1 MSEKKEK
8 KVSFQR
14 SKTNYK
20 FTKKDWIILITITVI
35 YSAVALF
42 NLGDMDAPYTG
53 WNASDGQNII
63 LDFGEVK
70 DIESVNYYMGQ
81 YAYFNMSVTG
91 RNSTSE
97 MWDSYGTNK
106 IDSVFSWGSI
116 KTENSCRYLMITLSS
131 PKASLFEVVIKDSQ
145 GNIIT
150 PINADDFSNLF
161 DEQDLCPEIS
171 TFRNSTYFDE
181 IYHARTAYEFIHGIT
196 TYENTHPPLGKI
208 FISIGILIFGMN
220 PFGWRIV
227 GTLFGIMMIPA
238 IYTFAKKMFEKT
250 WLTTIICLLFTFDF
264 MHFSQT
270 RISTID
276 VYVTFFIILMYY
288 FMYRYVSMTFYDTA
302 LKKTFIP
309 LGLCGISMGLGCAS
323 KWTGCYAGV
332 GLAIIFFYHMFKR
345 FREYRYAKLNPGG
358 ETDGISH
365 ESVIKLFPKYTICTL
380 LFCVLFFIIIPG
392 IIYVLSYI
400 PFVSYYENKS
410 LIERMLEN
418 QVSMF
423 NYHSG
428 LKEVHAYSSHW
439 YQWPTMVR
447 PILFYSKEIT
457 STISEGISSFGNPA
471 VWWLG
476 ILAASYAVYRAI
488 AYNDKKAEFLLV
500 SYAAQYVPWFLV
512 TRYTFIY
519 HYFPSTPFVVL
530 LLGYC
535 MHNFYHMQ
543 TAESGKK
550 KVMIG
555 CFVYCGVAIA
565 LFIMFYPVISGLPIN
580 KNYAF
585 TFLRWFK
592 TWTLIF

>member
-1 MSEKKEK
+1 MSENKEK
-8 KVSFQR
+8 KFSFKR

-20 FTKKDWIILITITVI
+20 FTKKDWIIMIAITII
-35 YSAVALF
+35 YSVIALF
-42 NLGDMDAPYTG
+42 NLGDMDAPDTK
-53 WNASDGQNII
+53 WSASDGQNII
-63 LDFGEVK
+63 LDLGDVK
-70 DIESVNYYMGQ
+70 DISSINYYMGG
-81 YAYFNMSVTG
+81 YSNFSISFAG

-97 MWDSYGTNK
+97 MWDAYETK
-106 IDSVFSWGSI
+106 KVDSVFSWNSV
-116 KTENSCRYLMITLSS
+116 KADNSCRYIMIALSS
-131 PKASLFEVVIKDSQ
+131 PEASLLEVVIKDSE
-145 GNIIT
+145 GNVIT
-150 PINADDFSNLF
+150 PVNSDDFSVLF
-161 DEQDLCPEIS
+161 DEQELCPDIS
-171 TFRNSTYFDE
+171 TFRDSTYFDE

-208 FISIGILIFGMN
+208 LISIGIRIFGMN
-220 PFGWRIV
+220 PFGWRII

-238 IYTFAKKMFEKT
+238 IYTFAKKMFDKT

-288 FMYRYVSMTFYDTA
+288 FMYRYISMTFYDTP
-302 LKKTFIP
+302 LKKTLIP

-332 GLAIIFFYHMFKR
+332 GLAIIFFYHLFKR
-345 FREYRYAKLNPGG
+345 FMEYRYAKLNPDD
-358 ETDGISH
+358 ETNGIKHSY
-365 ESVIKLFPKYTICTL
+365 VIDVFPKYTIYTL
-380 LFCVLFFIIIPG
+380 LFCVLFFIIIPA

-400 PFVSYYENKS
+400 PFVSYYEGKN
-410 LIERMLEN
+410 LLERMLEN
-418 QVSMF
+418 QVDMF

-428 LKEVHAYSSHW
+428 LKETHPYSSHW

-447 PILFYSKEIT
+447 PILFYSNKIT

-471 VWWLG
+471 IWWIG
-476 ILAASYAVYRAI
+476 IPAASYAVYRAI
-488 AYNDKKAEFLLV
+488 AYSDKTAVFLLIG
-500 SYAAQYVPWFLV
+500 YAAQYVPWFFV

-535 MHNFYHMQ
+535 MYNFYNMQ
-543 TAESGKK
+543 TSESGRKK
-550 KVMIG
+550 IIIG
-555 CFVYCGVAIA
+555 CSIYCGIAIV
-565 LFIMFYPVISGLPIN
+565 LFIMFYPVISGFPIN
-580 KNYAF
+580 KNYVF
-585 TFLRWFK
+585 GFLKWFK